1 MACEYTMVVS
11 ILASLE
17 TQQAKN
23 PSAMWEPQETWVQS
37 LGREDALEEGMGT
50 HSSVLAWRT
59 PRTEEPD
66 EHSLWG
72 LRVRHA

>member
-1 MACEYTMVVS
+1 MACEYTVVVS

-37 LGREDALEEGMGT
+37 LGREDALEEGMAT
-50 HSSVLAWRT
+50 HSGILT
-59 PRTEEPD
+59 
-66 EHSLWG
+66 
-72 LRVRHA
+72 